1 MNDEAKKE
9 FNKKDVLINP
19 LNKEIDSLI
28 PIKKDI

>member
-19 LNKEIDSLI
+19 LNKENSLI